1 MLSLARLWFR
11 APVVSVL
18 IAGLWA
24 VGSCPLRAQ
33 ESGQMAA
40 QIKALE
46 ARLRVLEAEVRAL
59 KGTPAAPPV
68 AATPAP
74 PPPPAPLAVPQAAPP
89 PGAGAALAGPLPVY
103 GGSAAMSKVLNPDIS
118 VIGDFLG
125 SAGRN
130 SVRPVPVLEMHESE
144 VGLQAI
150 IDPYAR
156 GDFFLTFGE
165 QGVGLEEGYITF
177 TSLPAGLVAKAGK
190 FRSVFGKVNTLH
202 NHVLPWTD
210 RPMVTDNL
218 VGGEDGIND
227 AGASL
232 TRAFAGPRNLFL
244 EATGQVFR
252 GDSDG
257 LFMASRK
264 SDLAVVGHLRAYKDL
279 NESTNLDIGGS
290 YARGHNAPP
299 LPGNSLP
306 VLGNSLPGGVVFRV
320 PTVAERCG
328 DFAGGTPCAAPI
340 FDYGSAFLTNLYGID
355 ATLRWKP
362 LRRAIYH
369 SFTARSEFVW
379 SNREQMIGAQHAFGF
394 YTSGEYRLNRRWTVG
409 GRYDRTGRADN
420 AALTDSGASALLTY
434 WPSEFSQIRWQYRFA
449 RYAEKT
455 DANELRLQFLFSL
468 GAHGAHP
475 F

>member
-1 MLSLARLWFR
+1 MLSLARLRFP
-11 APVVSVL
+11 APVISLL
-18 IAGLWA
+18 IVGLWA
-24 VGSCPLRAQ
+24 LGGCPLRAQ

-46 ARLRVLEAEVRAL
+46 ARLRMLEAEVQAL
-59 KGTPAAPPV
+59 KGAPAAPPV
-68 AATPAP
+68 APAPAPAP
-74 PPPPAPLAVPQAAPP
+74 PPAAPAVPQVAPP
-89 PGAGAALAGPLPVY
+89 PGAGAALVGPLPVY
-103 GGSAAMSKVLNPDIS
+103 GGAAAMSKVLNPDIS
-118 VIGDFLG
+118 AIGDFLG

-130 SVRPVPVLEMHESE
+130 SVRPVPALEMHESE
-144 VGLQAI
+144 VGFQAI

-156 GDFFLTFGE
+156 GDFFITFGE

-177 TSLPAGLVAKAGK
+177 TALPAGLVAKAGK
-190 FRSVFGKVNTLH
+190 FRSAFGKVNALH

-218 VGGEDGIND
+218 GGGEDGIND

-252 GDSDG
+252 GDSEG
-257 LFMASRK
+257 LFKSSRK

-279 NESTNLDIGGS
+279 SESTNLDVGGS
-290 YARGHNAPP
+290 YARGHNE
-299 LPGNSLP
+299 
-306 VLGNSLPGGVVFRV
+306 LGS
-320 PTVAERCG
+320 
-328 DFAGGTPCAAPI
+328 
-340 FDYGSAFLTNLYGID
+340 SFLTNLYGID

-379 SNREQMIGAQHAFGF
+379 SNREEAVGAQHAFGF
-394 YTSGEYRLNRRWTVG
+394 YTSGEYRLNRRWTLG

-420 AALTDSGASALLTY
+420 AAFTDSGASALLTY

>member
-11 APVVSVL
+11 APVVSLL
-18 IAGLWA
+18 IVGLWA
-24 VGSCPLRAQ
+24 FGGCPLRAQ
-33 ESGQMAA
+33 ESGQLAA

-46 ARLRVLEAEVRAL
+46 SRLRVLEAEVQAL
-59 KGTPAAPPV
+59 KGAPAAPPV
-68 AATPAP
+68 AAAPAP
-74 PPPPAPLAVPQAAPP
+74 A
-89 PGAGAALAGPLPVY
+89 PLPVY

-130 SVRPVPVLEMHESE
+130 SIRPVPALEMHESE
-144 VGLQAI
+144 VGFQAI

-177 TSLPAGLVAKAGK
+177 TALPAGLVAKAGK
-190 FRSVFGKVNTLH
+190 FRSAFGKVNTLH

-210 RPMVTDNL
+210 RPMMTDNL
-218 VGGEDGIND
+218 GGGEDGIND

-244 EATGQVFR
+244 ETTGQVFR
-252 GDSDG
+252 GDSEG
-257 LFMASRK
+257 LFKSSRR

-279 NESTNLDIGGS
+279 SESTNLDIGGS
-290 YARGHNAPP
+290 YARGHNE
-299 LPGNSLP
+299 
-306 VLGNSLPGGVVFRV
+306 LGS
-320 PTVAERCG
+320 
-328 DFAGGTPCAAPI
+328 
-340 FDYGSAFLTNLYGID
+340 SFLTNLYGID

-369 SFTARSEFVW
+369 SFIARSEFVW
-379 SNREQMIGAQHAFGF
+379 SNREQAVGAQHAFGF
-394 YTSGEYRLNRRWTVG
+394 YTSGEYRLNRRWTIG

-449 RYAEKT
+449 RYAEKA

>member
-1 MLSLARLWFR
+1 MLRLARLRFP
-11 APVVSVL
+11 APVVSLL
-18 IAGLWA
+18 IVGLWA
-24 VGSCPLRAQ
+24 FGGCPLRAQ

-46 ARLRVLEAEVRAL
+46 ARLWALEAEVQAL
-59 KGTPAAPPV
+59 KGSPAV
-68 AATPAP
+68 TPAP
-74 PPPPAPLAVPQAAPP
+74 PPAAPAVPQVAPP

-103 GGSAAMSKVLNPDIS
+103 GGAAAMSKVFNPDIS

-130 SVRPVPVLEMHESE
+130 SVRPVPALEMHETE
-144 VGLQAI
+144 VGVQAI

-156 GDFFLTFGE
+156 GDFFLTFGAE
-165 QGVGLEEGYITF
+165 GVGLEEGYITF
-177 TSLPAGLVAKAGK
+177 TALPAGLVAKAGK
-190 FRSVFGKVNTLH
+190 FRSAFGKVNTLH
-202 NHVLPWTD
+202 SHVLPWTD
-210 RPMVTDNL
+210 RPMMADNL
-218 VGGEDGIND
+218 AGGEDGIND

-252 GDSDG
+252 GDSEG
-257 LFMASRK
+257 LFKSSRK

-279 NESTNLDIGGS
+279 SESTNLDIGGS
-290 YARGHNAPP
+290 YARGHNE
-299 LPGNSLP
+299 
-306 VLGNSLPGGVVFRV
+306 LGS
-320 PTVAERCG
+320 
-328 DFAGGTPCAAPI
+328 
-340 FDYGSAFLTNLYGID
+340 SFLTNLYGID

-379 SNREQMIGAQHAFGF
+379 SNREEAIGAQRAFGF
-394 YTSGEYRLNRRWTVG
+394 YTSGEYRLNRRWTLG

-420 AALTDSGASALLTY
+420 AAFTDSGASALLTY

-449 RYAEKT
+449 RYAEKA
-455 DANELRLQFLFSL
+455 DANELRIQFLFSL

>member
-1 MLSLARLWFR
+1 MLRLARPWFR
-11 APVVSVL
+11 APAVSLL
-18 IAGLWA
+18 IVGLWA
-24 VGSCPLRAQ
+24 FGGCPLRAQ
-33 ESGQMAA
+33 DSGQLAA

-46 ARLRVLEAEVRAL
+46 SRLRALEAEVQAL
-59 KGTPAAPPV
+59 KGAPAAPAPV
-68 AATPAP
+68 
-74 PPPPAPLAVPQAAPP
+74 PPPAAPAVPQVAPP

-103 GGSAAMSKVLNPDIS
+103 GGAAAMSKVLNPDIS

-130 SVRPVPVLEMHESE
+130 SVRPVPALEMHESE
-144 VGLQAI
+144 VGFQAI

-177 TSLPAGLVAKAGK
+177 TALPAGLVAKAGK
-190 FRSVFGKVNTLH
+190 FRSAFGKVNTLH

-210 RPMVTDNL
+210 RPMMTDNL
-218 VGGEDGIND
+218 VGGEDGIDD

-252 GDSDG
+252 GDSEG
-257 LFMASRK
+257 LFKSSRK

-279 NESTNLDIGGS
+279 SESTNLDVGGS
-290 YARGHNAPP
+290 YARGHNE
-299 LPGNSLP
+299 
-306 VLGNSLPGGVVFRV
+306 LGS
-320 PTVAERCG
+320 
-328 DFAGGTPCAAPI
+328 
-340 FDYGSAFLTNLYGID
+340 SFLTNLYGID

-379 SNREQMIGAQHAFGF
+379 SNREEAFGAQHAFGF